1 MVMQPSIASAD
12 GKISTECRSVPVR
25 LHVKN
30 LLSWSMHHFG
40 GWQHEV
46 LTTRDVAGEGYE
58 NEDVNDSD
66 VVSESTVPDIE
77 CDKSSTK

>member
-1 MVMQPSIASAD
+1 MERLRQCAR
-12 GKISTECRSVPVR
+12 ISLYE
-25 LHVKN
+25 LHVRHI
-30 LLSWSMHHFG
+30 LTWSMHYFG
-40 GWQHEV
+40 GWQHEA

-58 NEDVNDSD
+58 NEDVDDSD